1 LTTDRRTRLRQLIER
16 PGLDFLME
24 AHNALAARIAEE
36 AGFQAVWGSGL
47 AISASL
53 GVPDNNEAS
62 FSEVLDVAE
71 KMADATDVP
80 ILLDADTGYGDHN
93 HVGRVVRLAEKRGV
107 AGLCI
112 EDKLFPKRNSLLG
125 PGGQQLADIREFSSR
140 IHAARAAARHPD
152 FVVVARTEAYI
163 AGAGGAEA
171 LERAYAYAEA
181 GAHAV
186 LVHSARSDASEIL
199 EFLSRWDGRC
209 PVVVVPTNY
218 ASTPTATL
226 AEAGVSVVIWANH
239 LVRASVRAMQQVAAQ
254 IHGASSVAS
263 LGDDIVSVR
272 EIFRLQ
278 GQPRVDE
285 ANDRYR
291 TRP

>member
-1 LTTDRRTRLRQLIER
+1 MDDRRTRLRRLVER
-16 PGLDFLME
+16 PKLDFLME
-24 AHNALAARIAEE
+24 AHNALAARIASE
-36 AGFQAVWGSGL
+36 AGFEAVWGSGL

-62 FSEVLDVAE
+62 FTEILDTAE
-71 KMADATDVP
+71 KMADATDAP

-93 HVGRVVRLAEKRGV
+93 HVARVVKLAEKRGV

-125 PGGQQLADIREFSSR
+125 AGGQHLAETGEFASR
-140 IHAARAAARHPD
+140 IRAAREASRHDD
-152 FVVVARTEAYI
+152 FVIVARTEAYI
-163 AGAGGAEA
+163 AGAGGAAA
-171 LERAYAYAEA
+171 LERAHAYARA

-199 EFLSRWDGRC
+199 EFMERWDGAC
-209 PVVVVPTNY
+209 PIVVVPTNY
-218 ASTPTATL
+218 ASTPSETL
-226 AEAGVSVVIWANH
+226 AAAGVSVVIWANH

-254 IHGASSVAS
+254 IHSSASVAA
-263 LGDDIVSVR
+263 LGGDVVPVS

-278 GQPRVDE
+278 GQPRVDA
-285 ANDRYR
+285 ANLRYR
-291 TRP
+291 PQS